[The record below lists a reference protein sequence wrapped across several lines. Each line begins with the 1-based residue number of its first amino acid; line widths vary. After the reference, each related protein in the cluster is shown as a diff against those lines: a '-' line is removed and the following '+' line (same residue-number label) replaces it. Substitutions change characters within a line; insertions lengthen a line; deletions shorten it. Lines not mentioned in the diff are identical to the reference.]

1 MEIFLIEICLKIVLR
16 YFSSDCSV
24 SIHHSVWSA
33 GYEKF
38 VFMVPVVVD
47 VNKENR
53 FSKFGA
59 EVHQF

>member
-1 MEIFLIEICLKIVLR
+1 MEIFLNLNLPQDCIKV
-16 YFSSDCSV
+16 FSSDCSV

-59 EVHQF
+59 EVH